1 MVDPEKNMKPE
12 KYVEAPRDRAP
23 EPYESPLLR
32 CLGDLRDM
40 TLGGSLGTGDSGNPG
55 VQRF

>member
-1 MVDPEKNMKPE
+1 MKPE